1 MAAVLPPP
9 VLSPA
14 ALLEGRF
21 PGAFTTNEH
30 NGTYQCNLCFG
41 KSAPGGLTHPAL
53 LHNAEMH
60 NNSQAHAD
68 AAEQRRSGQHSL
80 SHFGVR
86 KNTGLAPAS
95 ALLQS
100 VPDRELL
107 CRGYWLPAV
116 DYGNGPV
123 DARSLLGDERRGRT
137 WWQSRW
143 KQVKVT
149 GGEPLVGSKVTHG
162 NKRYIVTATN
172 RFFGNVSLLPAS
184 LLNTNPPPLVVPAKQ
199 CTDVETTAE
208 GTYYSDDCAEHCVGA
223 TQHPR
228 RNLVCWP
235 CERLVHEDDFNH
247 RVTDRAA
254 ILAGGGFH
262 PNTRSDN
269 LPYDALL
276 ERTRGLAS
284 KCEAGRLMRMRALS
298 KLGDSRV
305 RAQKAEDRL
314 RELSDAGNL
323 SAVVRDLHACYDSSA
338 FEDNEAALNFIKD
351 IVSYAKNRNVDDS
364 GGTSTR
370 YSESTKRIFG
380 LIDKLGGDACRRSG
394 TRREEEEGKKSGVA
408 TGE

>member
-21 PGAFTTNEH
+21 PGAFTINEH

-149 GGEPLVGSKVTHG
+149 GGEPLVGSKVTHC

-172 RFFGNVSLLPAS
+172 RFLGNVSLLPAS

-228 RNLVCWP
+228 RNLMCWP

-269 LPYDALL
+269 LPYGALL
-276 ERTRGLAS
+276 ERTRKLAS
-284 KCEAGRLMRMRALS
+284 KCEAERLMRMRAMS
-298 KLGDSRV
+298 
-305 RAQKAEDRL
+305 
-314 RELSDAGNL
+314 N
-323 SAVVRDLHACYDSSA
+323 
-338 FEDNEAALNFIKD
+338 
-351 IVSYAKNRNVDDS
+351 
-364 GGTSTR
+364 
-370 YSESTKRIFG
+370 
-380 LIDKLGGDACRRSG
+380 
-394 TRREEEEGKKSGVA
+394 
-408 TGE
+408 